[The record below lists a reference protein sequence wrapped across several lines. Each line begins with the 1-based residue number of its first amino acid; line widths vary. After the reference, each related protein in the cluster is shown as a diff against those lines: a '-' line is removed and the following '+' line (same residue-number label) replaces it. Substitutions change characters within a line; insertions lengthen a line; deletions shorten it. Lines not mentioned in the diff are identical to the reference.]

1 MTNDEREKTR
11 ESIVQFA
18 KEAGGYLPPPAPKA
32 QTEAREVLQEMFID
46 QVSSYYLAGR
56 DLVKP
61 LAESMA
67 ESIAVDE
74 RGYWHT
80 PVPIA
85 AIVTGHFQRGGD
97 YEGYLARNVQRGVK
111 VSPVWM
117 DEIKPGADMERIRAE
132 VWRMSSFWLQ
142 RSGIRP
148 S

>member
-1 MTNDEREKTR
+1 MRAHKMRAKTKRVHMTNDERERTR

-74 RGYWHT
+74 RGYMAHT
-80 PVPIA
+80 SSDRRYSHG
-85 AIVTGHFQRGGD
+85 T
-97 YEGYLARNVQRGVK
+97 LSARR
-111 VSPVWM
+111 
-117 DEIKPGADMERIRAE
+117 R
-132 VWRMSSFWLQ
+132 L
-142 RSGIRP
+142 
-148 S
+148 